1 MAEDRND
8 APFADFAADERC
20 MRLAIAEAQKAG
32 EKGDVPIGAVVVRD
46 GQVIGRGHNQVEQLG
61 DPTAHAEILAIG
73 AACNSLGDW
82 RLDGCALYSTLE
94 PCTMC
99 SGALMLAR
107 IGRLVYGARD
117 PRAGAVRSVGR
128 LLDSNPYNL
137 EIEVVEG
144 ILEGECGDLLR
155 EFFRKLRLKEQEP
168 PIGS

>member
-73 AACNSLGDW
+73 AACNSLSDW
-82 RLDGCALYSTLE
+82 RLDGCVLYSTLE

-99 SGALMLAR
+99 SGAMMLAR

-128 LLDSNPYNL
+128 LLDGNPYNL

-144 ILEGECGDLLR
+144 VLEPECGDLLR
-155 EFFRKLRLKEQEP
+155 DFFRRLRERGNTSAIEE
-168 PIGS
+168 